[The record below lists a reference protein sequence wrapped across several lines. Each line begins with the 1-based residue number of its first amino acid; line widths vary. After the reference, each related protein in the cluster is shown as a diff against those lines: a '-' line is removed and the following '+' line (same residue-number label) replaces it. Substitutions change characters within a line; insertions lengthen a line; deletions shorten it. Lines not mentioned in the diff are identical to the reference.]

1 MKKQE
6 NNKHLIKSV
15 SIVLLSLAVFI
26 LIFAI
31 IIKIQDYKKSSYK
44 IDVKFETNDIVK
56 LTNKLPM
63 SDEIGKEYT
72 GTGVE
77 KGIIEY
83 KEFTVSNP
91 NEGKVSYEI
100 YLTRTENSI
109 EDMKS
114 GYIKLYLTD
123 EKNKPVEGFDT
134 KKLPT
139 FYDLPSLSDKLSSRL
154 LYTGTL
160 VSGSSKK
167 YILRTWI
174 ADTYVLSDTVE
185 DFGFDIDVRI
195 K

>member
-1 MKKQE
+1 MKKQD
-6 NNKHLIKSV
+6 NSKHLIKSV
-15 SIVLLSLAVFI
+15 SIVLLSFAAFI

-31 IIKIQDYKKSSYK
+31 IIKVQDYEKSSYK
-44 IDVKFETNDIVK
+44 INVKFEDGDIVK
-56 LTNKLPM
+56 LTNKLPV
-63 SDEIGKEYT
+63 SDEIGKKYT
-72 GTGVE
+72 GNGVE

-91 NEGKVSYEI
+91 NDGKASYEI
-100 YLTRTENSI
+100 YLTRVQNSI
-109 EDMKS
+109 EDMRA

-123 EKNKPVEGFDT
+123 KDSIPIAGFDT

-160 VSGSSKK
+160 VAGSSKT
-167 YILRTWI
+167 YILRTWV
-174 ADTYVLSDTVE
+174 ADTYVLSDDVE
-185 DFGFDIDVRI
+185 DFSFDIDVRI